1 MSTLNLVGLIFL
13 SFKAV
18 LSSMKQTH
26 VLVFKKSW
34 CQPKDILG
42 WNVLLRVFLYP
53 VFLDR
58 NVMFCLLP
66 VVNVQ
71 QSASCFVSG
80 KKLCVFFLTSVLFGE
95 SDNETTKWGEQQG
108 SP

>member
-1 MSTLNLVGLIFL
+1 MSILNLVELIFL

-18 LSSMKQTH
+18 LSYMKHTH

-34 CQPKDILG
+34 CQPKDIFG
-42 WNVLLRVFLYP
+42 WNVLLQVFLHP

-66 VVNVQ
+66 FVNVQ
-71 QSASCFVSG
+71 QSASSLVSG
-80 KKLCVFFLTSVLFGE
+80 KKLCVFF
-95 SDNETTKWGEQQG
+95 
-108 SP
+108 